1 MTASAR
7 LPADEDT
14 IQSVGQTSINQPG
27 AQSHDRQR
35 QPRLDTDSWE
45 LQQRWQ
51 RSFEPEF
58 QDSNLSP
65 SLSLLPA
72 HSGVEQNFT
81 EYSLFQ
87 QSDSEFAPL
96 RALPDIS
103 MASERFH
110 VPLQDHTSQASER
123 GSLSQYPLDQAT
135 NLSGEGVSSCCS
147 LSQHSLSPGDEGRR
161 EEKVHPPAIATT
173 YRRGVPSSDDSDRRE
188 EDSGTQT
195 DPSDTLVGEAAQYD
209 ISFLSKDI
217 PAQHLLELLEK
228 DIGMQS
234 SSSSSALSSS
244 SETSVKVALS
254 FAEDSKSIQVCKPGF
269 EQRMGKRE
277 GPPGEASFPHQQSK
291 QPDRGLF
298 PDQSQTLSSE
308 ESNITM
314 GLRSTKPDDSSEE
327 LHRELLS
334 EVERRSSREH
344 EFKNQQRKSSTPP
357 VISLTPFP
365 TGASE
370 VKPSAIRTHFGG
382 LQWTGA
388 FSAGFERGHREQ
400 DLWLSG
406 NHTGIDGSYLGFIP
420 QSQSTPGVFKAPS
433 KSSVKAK
440 LGQLSAIESNIENSS
455 QSNTGI
461 SPQPAV
467 PATDPPE
474 TTNQSRGETTSAEVQ
489 SLPSLN
495 YMQKVDAWRAN
506 QSSGK
511 AALFD
516 SLALQGFSS
525 VSPKQNAYEAVSEP
539 LNRILSQQAGR
550 LQPIAAHQEVTQS
563 SSKAPSGSTSP
574 RRGEAVGR
582 APRDQDNS
590 ATRTSASP
598 FGRSQSHSSL
608 STIVMSV
615 QKDQQSKIPAG
626 EENIETHHQP
636 STTVQPPPRISLGQF
651 SDVSLDHD
659 LTLSSSQESYNSGV
673 KLATSIG
680 ASSVVSLEVDN
691 YAPYWTSKMSTP
703 PPMARQREI
712 DIEQRIPLYLRN
724 LGIDQSPSTILTPFA
739 PRGPIREPEFSPT
752 DLCTIKGSI
761 GTPTKSPL
769 PSEGG
774 SPHKG
779 EFSRCSILS
788 VDSSISIPL
797 SLDSLGESERRLA
810 PSSLP
815 DEDSY
820 PSSPQQH
827 MDSSLT
833 SSQNT
838 ITLGDRYDSD
848 LSLATKSTDSDLE
861 SPLQTSRSLEQSAE
875 DSMVSSKALMEIR
888 KLLSQAENM
897 VSSGSSVESSAP
909 TAVPR
914 LLSDDN
920 IFLSLRKTPSTLQDS
935 SSSVTED
942 PGARF
947 SPLWARSA
955 SDSMLTSERLRENS
969 IGRETSSGQP
979 NYPSTQALTSTGAY
993 RRPQDVGRGAGS
1005 LVLSL
1010 SARRAEPEGCSAAP
1024 VDNTVPP
1031 QPPSP
1036 ALSIQLTS
1044 TATDTEEE
1052 MQASLEGPIQ
1062 SSSPPPALENSD
1074 QGVMSDGSS
1083 ESLLAVRVAQLLQNE
1098 SPATM
1103 VSSTASITDNEESK
1117 ALEWIKLK
1125 ISGQQ
1130 CEPLVL
1136 DKEDRRRIEEI
1147 KRDLLLKNPMK
1158 SQGSTDTESSTA
1170 SSIQVFREPD
1180 PLQKAATLPPPG
1192 VANKQLLPGLHT
1204 DLSYS
1209 SLPLQNLLRPDLEA
1223 QINAIAAKEGVTL
1236 PRKTPQA
1243 LTSITIATRRRSTS
1257 PSPSTSPAPPLS
1269 PAPGLL
1275 HLAELST
1282 GAVQFPK
1289 ANIQLPP
1296 MDKEYKS
1303 TALVFDTSNNLT
1315 SRSVPANQKREDA
1328 VGGQFEEP
1336 PPPSQGISQEDA
1348 KEGNTQCVRQDEE
1361 LSVQINP
1368 APGVDQEHEHA
1379 TGSSTSESLDRTGHV
1394 SHVRLTLS
1402 PKAKDVR
1409 SSHTDAVV
1417 KLPQK
1422 EFVPLRPSSS
1432 AASSP
1437 DEGVGLCSPPEWYD
1451 TQRGPKR
1458 ADTSTL
1464 FKTSVP
1470 QGGKTSTSTQS
1481 FTPRSVVSQRTLPT
1495 VSPAVPV
1502 LLPYKPC
1509 GSEELFYIPQ
1519 TEAGVSSI
1527 EPSETTME
1535 SSHTGSDDA
1544 VPPRFSSDVLGRR
1557 DAGVERGVPIR
1568 HSEGIYS
1575 RRLKPGGVKMQE
1587 LRHRGVSANGPSQT
1601 RETQTPK
1608 PSPQATAAAAAPP
1621 RLRDQGTSPLQFPSC
1636 AQPEQNHVRF
1646 QPDVV
1651 DVDSDTALH
1660 HLTTSSVPQRGGEGA
1675 QERRDSHLRPPAAP
1689 QSSSTLDQLW
1699 ESFCDRWSPE
1709 ESRPIS
1715 EREASL
1721 LQRLERLSRLIHST
1735 RGNNMSGL
1743 QEGEQG
1749 RSREDATGK
1758 ERTKDVGVGSEL
1770 RGGRKVEGE
1779 PPVLRQAWTQS
1790 LHVEET
1796 SVPAE
1801 EDSFTC
1807 SSSQS
1812 PHLCPADRDESEAL
1826 SSMSGSGSMSTVD
1839 TARLVRAF
1847 GAHRVQSLKTSSGL
1861 RRLYSAIDKQ
1871 KEGRQ
1876 PRRGGG
1882 REPSH
1887 ITTLSE
1893 TTGTDESTV
1902 APDSASSTSTYTLPS
1917 PRGPSRTLA
1926 AKKAVRVVSRG
1937 IQTGDLEIVSNGT
1950 PRHTRD
1956 VGTTFPS
1963 PGEARTSS
1971 SSSLDRGGEGGR
1983 SQGSQKQRKSKRSP
1997 PKSYPEGVS
2006 WFIAAEDLRSEGR
2019 KENRPEEEETSRP
2032 SSAWFEP
2039 HSKMHPWREPLRQR
2053 QIHEEGNRHHAEH
2066 DLERRTKT
2074 ISSGLARISLQE
2086 ALEMRRPDFI
2096 SQSRRRVKC
2105 LALQAEDRKRQEVF
2119 IREREDV
2126 FSWTGAKGRL
2136 LRPKGTALLRRAVP
2150 RKEMIQRSKQIYE
2163 SLPEVQRRREEE
2175 TRRVEYRSYRLNAQF
2190 FNKRITNHVLGRRTA
2205 WQ

>member
-1 MTASAR
+1 MIVYLAKRVTASAR

-27 AQSHDRQR
+27 AQSHDQQRQR

-103 MASERFH
+103 VASERFH

-195 DPSDTLVGEAAQYD
+195 DPPDTPVGEAAQYD
-209 ISFLSKDI
+209 ISFLSKDV

-228 DIGMQS
+228 DIGMQRRS

-269 EQRMGKRE
+269 EQSMGKRE
-277 GPPGEASFPHQQSK
+277 GPPGEASLPQQQSK
-291 QPDRGLF
+291 QADRGLF

-506 QSSGK
+506 QSSGN

-539 LNRILSQQAGR
+539 LNLILSQQAGR

-615 QKDQQSKIPAG
+615 QKDQQSKRPA
-626 EENIETHHQP
+626 
-636 STTVQPPPRISLGQF
+636 VQPPPRISLGQF
-651 SDVSLDHD
+651 NDVSLNHD

-875 DSMVSSKALMEIR
+875 DSMNPLPP
-888 KLLSQAENM
+888 LQC
-897 VSSGSSVESSAP
+897 
-909 TAVPR
+909 PR

-942 PGARF
+942 PRARF

-1005 LVLSL
+1005 LVLSQ

-1103 VSSTASITDNEESK
+1103 VSSTASLTDNEESK

-1147 KRDLLLKNPMK
+1147 KRDLLLKNPTK
-1158 SQGSTDTESSTA
+1158 SQGSTDTESSAA

-1209 SLPLQNLLRPDLEA
+1209 SLPLQSLRPDLEA
-1223 QINAIAAKEGVTL
+1223 QINAIAAKEG
-1236 PRKTPQA
+1236 
-1243 LTSITIATRRRSTS
+1243 
-1257 PSPSTSPAPPLS
+1257 
-1269 PAPGLL
+1269 
-1275 HLAELST
+1275 
-1282 GAVQFPK
+1282 
-1289 ANIQLPP
+1289 
-1296 MDKEYKS
+1296 
-1303 TALVFDTSNNLT
+1303 
-1315 SRSVPANQKREDA
+1315 
-1328 VGGQFEEP
+1328 
-1336 PPPSQGISQEDA
+1336 
-1348 KEGNTQCVRQDEE
+1348 
-1361 LSVQINP
+1361 
-1368 APGVDQEHEHA
+1368 EHEHA
-1379 TGSSTSESLDRTGHV
+1379 PGSSTSESRDRTGHV
-1394 SHVRLTLS
+1394 SHVHLTLS

-1417 KLPQK
+1417 RLPQK

-1437 DEGVGLCSPPEWYD
+1437 GEAVGLCSPPEWYD
-1451 TQRGPKR
+1451 TQRGPER

-1481 FTPRSVVSQRTLPT
+1481 FAPRSVVSQRALPT

-1502 LLPYKPC
+1502 LLPYKPR

-1519 TEAGVSSI
+1519 TEADVSSI

-1535 SSHTGSDDA
+1535 SSHTGRALIIHVQGLSETKAERGASRETEGEGADTPYPSLLLRRRCA
-1544 VPPRFSSDVLGRR
+1544 PRFSSDVLGRR

-1575 RRLKPGGVKMQE
+1575 QRPKPGGVKMQE

-1636 AQPEQNHVRF
+1636 AQPEQNR
-1646 QPDVV
+1646 
-1651 DVDSDTALH
+1651 
-1660 HLTTSSVPQRGGEGA
+1660 RGGEGA

-1749 RSREDATGK
+1749 RSREDASGK

-1770 RGGRKVEGE
+1770 RGGRKVEGLDSE
-1779 PPVLRQAWTQS
+1779 SAGGGDFCSCRG
-1790 LHVEET
+1790 
-1796 SVPAE
+1796 
-1801 EDSFTC
+1801 DSFTC

-1871 KEGRQ
+1871 KEGRE

-1882 REPSH
+1882 REPPH

-1902 APDSASSTSTYTLPS
+1902 APDSASSTST
-1917 PRGPSRTLA
+1917 TLA

-1971 SSSLDRGGEGGR
+1971 SSSLDRGGGGGGGR

-2086 ALEMRRPDFI
+2086 ALEMRRVRT
-2096 SQSRRRVKC
+2096 S
-2105 LALQAEDRKRQEVF
+2105 
-2119 IREREDV
+2119 
-2126 FSWTGAKGRL
+2126 
-2136 LRPKGTALLRRAVP
+2136 
-2150 RKEMIQRSKQIYE
+2150 
-2163 SLPEVQRRREEE
+2163 SLSP
-2175 TRRVEYRSYRLNAQF
+2175 
-2190 FNKRITNHVLGRRTA
+2190 GGG
-2205 WQ
+2205 